1 MKKQTKHVITLLGV
15 VCISSLLT
23 AGCSSTPAPGTDADQ
38 VIDLTSSSSDTAEP
52 SEPETAQDNA
62 STNANDTASAP
73 GDTSAASAEGKWHV
87 LPPEVAAAV
96 DADFEGVVWKI
107 DGDSFSIVEITTE
120 ILDDGTLMGSS
131 PSSDAEIPDSELIPV
146 VYDENTHFYMR
157 TIRNGGDSYEDT
169 EATFQDIENDLT
181 VEMKGSF
188 KNDVFYATEI
198 RIVKVS

>member
-1 MKKQTKHVITLLGV
+1 MKKQMKHAITLLGV

-38 VIDLTSSSSDTAEP
+38 AIDLTSSSSDTAEP
-52 SEPETAQDNA
+52 SEPETTQDDA
-62 STNANDTASAP
+62 STNANDAASAS
-73 GDTSAASAEGKWHV
+73 GDTNAANAEGKWHV

-120 ILDDGTLMGSS
+120 ILDDGTMMAGS

-157 TIRNGGDSYEDT
+157 TIRNDGDSYEDT
-169 EATFQDIENDLT
+169 EATFQDIEKDLT

>member
-1 MKKQTKHVITLLGV
+1 MKKQMKHAITLLGV

-38 VIDLTSSSSDTAEP
+38 AIDLTSSSSDTAEP
-52 SEPETAQDNA
+52 SEPETTQDDA
-62 STNANDTASAP
+62 STNANDAAS
-73 GDTSAASAEGKWHV
+73 GDTNAANAEGKWHV

-120 ILDDGTLMGSS
+120 ILDDGTMMAGS

-169 EATFQDIENDLT
+169 EATFQDIEKDLT

>member
-1 MKKQTKHVITLLGV
+1 MKKQMKHAITLLGV
-15 VCISSLLT
+15 VCLSSLLNT
-23 AGCSSTPAPGTDADQ
+23 GCSSTPAPGTDADQ

-52 SEPETAQDNA
+52 SEPETTQDDA
-62 STNANDTASAP
+62 STNASDAASAS
-73 GDTSAASAEGKWHV
+73 GDTSTANAEGKWHV
-87 LPPEVAAAV
+87 LSPEVAAAV

-120 ILDDGTLMGSS
+120 ILDDGTMMACS

-169 EATFQDIENDLT
+169 EATFQDIEKDLT

-188 KNDVFYATEI
+188 KKDVFYAVEI

>member
-1 MKKQTKHVITLLGV
+1 MKKHTKHAVTLLGV
-15 VCISSLLT
+15 VCISSLLM

-52 SEPETAQDNA
+52 SDPETAQDDT
-62 STNANDTASAP
+62 STNANNTASAP
-73 GDTSAASAEGKWHV
+73 GETGAGNSEGKWHV

-107 DGDSFSIVEITTE
+107 DGNSFSIVEMATE
-120 ILDDGTLMGSS
+120 ILDDGSILVSS
-131 PSSDAEIPDSELIPV
+131 PASDAEIPDFELISV

-157 TIRNGGDSYEDT
+157 TIRNGGDSHEDT
-169 EATFQDIENDLT
+169 EATFQDIEKDLT

-188 KNDVFYATEI
+188 QNDIFYATEI